1 MGTGAL
7 LGTFSLCIS
16 SNSFRA
22 SASLFYLIGDWFL
35 CSLGHVLT
43 TLLSF
48 IADIFCLSV
57 SLSKFPW
64 KMLIGWLSLGQLTN
78 TVPINWSQGQGHGV
92 VAAAVTTWKGGQ
104 EFSEVW

>member
-16 SNSFRA
+16 STSFRA
-22 SASLFYLIGDWFL
+22 SASLFYLIAYWLL
-35 CSLGHVLT
+35 CSLVQILT

-48 IADIFCLSV
+48 IADIFCLPV
-57 SLSKFPW
+57 CLSLRTP
-64 KMLIGWLSLGQLTN
+64 MEDADWLSLGQLTN
-78 TVPINWSQGQGHGV
+78 TVPINWSQGQGPGM

-104 EFSEVW
+104 EFMEVW